1 MTEGAVKNPLSRGI
15 TRKTLKTVGKANI
28 LEILRVCI
36 TVMLMRMI
44 PHIILGTWFFFFV
57 FFVGVGGWGG
67 GVKGPLRQYFS
78 L

>member
-44 PHIILGTWFFFFV
+44 PHIILGTWFFFL
-57 FFVGVGGWGG
+57 FFLWGWGVGGGG
-67 GVKGPLRQYFS
+67 LKAL
-78 L
+78 